1 MQKTRQRILE
11 YLRGH
16 GEATVEDLSA
26 SLDNLTPVT
35 VRHHLDV
42 MRTEGLIE
50 APAIR
55 HRASPG
61 RPCYTYRLSARAE
74 ASFPHNLR
82 TLTTI
87 LLTEMKTTLNEQ
99 QVNVIF
105 EGVADR
111 MSTLVEPPPPGET
124 TEQKLSRVVE
134 HLTEHGYAASW
145 EMTSEGY
152 VLHTCNCPYGVAD
165 VHPEL
170 CNLDVRYIS
179 GLLGMV
185 PRRLLH
191 LAQGDS
197 TCSYLIPLA
206 ASENSPF
213 AGNTGADGVN

>member
-1 MQKTRQRILE
+1 M
-11 YLRGH
+11 
-16 GEATVEDLSA
+16 EDLSA
-26 SLDNLTPVT
+26 ALDNLTPVT

-50 APAIR
+50 PPVIR
-55 HRASPG
+55 HRPSPG
-61 RPCYTYRLSARAE
+61 RPSYTYRLTPRAE

-82 TLTTI
+82 TLTTL

-105 EGVADR
+105 EGVADQ

-124 TEQKLSRVVE
+124 MEQRLSRVVE
-134 HLTEHGYAASW
+134 HLTEHGYMASW
-145 EMTSEGY
+145 ELMPEGY
-152 VLHTCNCPYGVAD
+152 ALHTCNCPYGVAD

-185 PRRLLH
+185 PHRLRH

-197 TCSYLIPLA
+197 TCSYLIPFPVH
-206 ASENSPF
+206 ENSLV
-213 AGNTGADGVN
+213 ASKTGPDIVS